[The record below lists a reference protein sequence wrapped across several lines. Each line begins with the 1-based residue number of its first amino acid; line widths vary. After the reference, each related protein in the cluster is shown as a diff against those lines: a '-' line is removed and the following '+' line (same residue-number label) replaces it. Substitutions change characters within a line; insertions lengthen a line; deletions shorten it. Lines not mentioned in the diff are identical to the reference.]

1 MRVVSFGLWWCQ
13 RTRAEQNG
21 NIYEAVEKL
30 MHRRAKVRNGV
41 APYAVD
47 DEFELV
53 VPCTCAEDHKPLTVD
68 INQSGQP
75 KEIKGNDA
83 CWYGMFEFC
92 TSHLKKPTTKLLQN
106 WKQSADCFFFLYQN
120 RWYCEDSKI
129 C

>member
-1 MRVVSFGLWWCQ
+1 
-13 RTRAEQNG
+13 
-21 NIYEAVEKL
+21 

-106 WKQSADCFFFLYQN
+106 WKQSADCFFLVPKSLV
-120 RWYCEDSKI
+120 RRGSKI
-129 C
+129 LKSVTSLASAP